1 MIPGALFDLSHHRKE
16 MKKLITT
23 MKVVFYTAAV
33 IVLVA
38 VSTSCSIEPDY
49 ADKITEDIL
58 IAINENDYDGF
69 MKHRPE
75 QAKINFTRADFE
87 QMSNEV
93 IIERGSYVAGTKKFW
108 KTEEDDS
115 LINVYYRAKYTKS
128 VDIIV
133 IAGFQEIESE
143 MALVTFSLT
152 NSY

>member
-1 MIPGALFDLSHHRKE
+1 

-33 IVLVA
+33 IVLITA
-38 VSTSCSIEPDY
+38 GISCSKEPDY
-49 ADKITEDIL
+49 TGIITEDVL

-75 QAKINFTRADFE
+75 QAKIDFTRADFE
-87 QMSNEV
+87 QVNNEV
-93 IIERGSYVAGTKKFW
+93 IIERGSYIAETKKFW
-108 KTEEDDS
+108 KTEEDDP

-128 VDIIV
+128 VDVIV
-133 IAGFQEIESE
+133 IAGFQEIEGE

>member
-1 MIPGALFDLSHHRKE
+1 

-33 IVLVA
+33 IVLITA
-38 VSTSCSIEPDY
+38 GISCSKEPDY
-49 ADKITEDIL
+49 TGIITEDVL

-75 QAKINFTRADFE
+75 QAKIDFTRTDFE
-87 QMSNEV
+87 QVNNEV
-93 IIERGSYVAGTKKFW
+93 IIEHGSYIAGTKKIW
-108 KTEEDDS
+108 KTEENDS
-115 LINVYYRAKYTKS
+115 LINVYYRARYTKS
-128 VDIIV
+128 VDVIV
-133 IAGFQEIESE
+133 IAGFQEIEGE

>member
-1 MIPGALFDLSHHRKE
+1 

-33 IVLVA
+33 IVLITA
-38 VSTSCSIEPDY
+38 GISCSKEADY
-49 ADKITEDIL
+49 ADIITEDVL

-75 QAKINFTRADFE
+75 QAKIDFTRADFE

-93 IIERGSYVAGTKKFW
+93 IIERGSYIAGTKKFW
-108 KTEEDDS
+108 KAEEDDS

-128 VDIIV
+128 VDVIV
-133 IAGFQEIESE
+133 IAGFQEIEGE
-143 MALVTFSLT
+143 MALVTFSLEY
-152 NSY
+152 SY